1 MVGFGVVVAVSPL
14 RPAGRLQGSLQTSS
28 VPRNARPARNAWAQ
42 PWISFT
48 G

>member
-1 MVGFGVVVAVSPL
+1 MVGFGAVVTVPPL
-14 RPAGRLQGSLQTSS
+14 RSAGRLQGSLQTSF

-42 PWISFT
+42 PWISST